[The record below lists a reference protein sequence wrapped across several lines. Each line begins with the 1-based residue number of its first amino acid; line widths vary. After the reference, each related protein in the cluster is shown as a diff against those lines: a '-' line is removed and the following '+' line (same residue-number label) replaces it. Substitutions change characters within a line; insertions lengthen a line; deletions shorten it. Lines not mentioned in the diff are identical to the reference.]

1 MIVNLVSDK
10 EVISVVSAGTVHTV
24 TIRVRRTG
32 EVTTQVFYG
41 QLPAW
46 VTRRM

>member
-1 MIVNLVSDK
+1 MIINVVSER

-24 TIRVRRTG
+24 TVRDRRTG

-46 VTRRM
+46 VTRRV